1 MKFNE
6 LYNKLNKLS
15 IIKEDPDSAYIQIK
29 TPEGEDFEIKTGYD
43 DKNAVTFITFK
54 DAIFYTTEF
63 YHGTLMTAIHYQYLL
78 RDNSNS
84 SSIYSI
90 GEISEEDRQ
99 EYLDNFGD
107 ETGYYSRGSTLKKH
121 PDAIQ
126 GRIWPDKKLTVL
138 SIWNQIGRLKPKDVS
153 LIKQLA
159 QKLKADPDKIYI
171 ELGQDRSTVNLNDLY
186 KSEEPVPEN
195 DFDLDKIHLASPEVK
210 KQQLLKMGA
219 RPKAPVDIRQKQQQR
234 QGD

>member
-15 IIKEDPDSAYIQIK
+15 IIKEDPDSAYVQIK
-29 TPEGEDFEIKTGYD
+29 TPEGEDFEIKTGYND
-43 DKNAVTFITFK
+43 MNAVTFITFK

-63 YHGTLMTAIHYQYLL
+63 YHGTLMSLIHNIYLKKETALHPL
-78 RDNSNS
+78 
-84 SSIYSI
+84 IYSI

-99 EYLDNFGD
+99 EYIEKFGD
-107 ETGYYSRGSTLKKH
+107 ETGYYRGSILQKH

-138 SIWNQIGRLKPKDVS
+138 SIWNYIGYLKPKDVS

-171 ELGQDRSTVNLNDLY
+171 ELGQDRGTVNLNDLY
-186 KSEEPVPEN
+186 KSKEPVPEH

-219 RPKAPVDIRQKQQQR
+219 RPKSPVDIRQKQQQR